1 MCSYEKPVQKDSSGG
16 FELADIFREHM
27 HSLPYAT
34 DEAWKVINA
43 ITACRTEKLGG
54 HIWKCT
60 HCNYMEISYN
70 SCRNRHCP
78 KCQGLAKAR
87 WILKRDSE
95 LLPVT
100 YFHVV
105 FTIPSAL
112 NDLTFHN
119 QKTIYSLFFKAAS
132 ETLKVVIAD
141 PKHLGAATGFFSIL
155 HTWDQ
160 RLNFH
165 PHIHFVVPG
174 GGLSPDKT
182 RWISSKQNFLVP
194 VRILSRV
201 FRGKFMHYLE
211 DSYNA
216 DQFVFSGNIAHMNKP
231 GEFKALLFRACKTD
245 WVVYSKTP
253 FNGSFWVMRYLARY
267 THRIAI
273 SNSRIISCQN
283 GRVVFQWHDRKNGY
297 AKKLET
303 LDVVVFMQ
311 RFLLHVLP
319 HGFMRI
325 RYYGFM
331 GNTVRNE
338 SIALIRDLLGAMDN
352 TEQEIPAR
360 WVDLMIFLSGK
371 DPTICPI
378 CGEGHM
384 IDLTPFAYNRAGVG

>member
-1 MCSYEKPVQKDSSGG
+1 M
-16 FELADIFREHM
+16 ADITR
-27 HSLPYAT
+27 
-34 DEAWKVINA
+34 
-43 ITACRTEKLGG
+43 CRTATLGG
-54 HIWKCT
+54 HVDVCDQG
-60 HCNYMEISYN
+60 CGFSRISYN

-105 FTIPSAL
+105 FTIPASL
-112 NDLTFHN
+112 NDLTFGN
-119 QKTIYSLFFKAAS
+119 RKTVYTLFFKAAS
-132 ETLKVVIAD
+132 ETLKEVIAN
-141 PKHLGAATGFFSIL
+141 PKHLGALSGFFSIL

-160 RLNFH
+160 RMNYH

-182 RWISSKQNFLVP
+182 RWISSRKKFLVP

-211 DSYNA
+211 DLYNTN
-216 DQFVFSGNIAHMNKP
+216 QLLFSGKTEALKEP
-231 GEFKALLFRACKTD
+231 KEFGALLIRACKTD
-245 WVVYSKTP
+245 WVVYAKTP
-253 FNGSFWVMRYLARY
+253 FNGVFWVMRYLARY

-273 SNSRIISCQN
+273 SNSRIKACKD
-283 GRVVFQWHDRKNGY
+283 GKVVFEWYDRKNGY
-297 AKKLET
+297 VKKLET
-303 LDVVVFMQ
+303 LDAVVFMQ

-319 HGFMRI
+319 DGFMRI

-331 GNTVRNE
+331 GNTVRKE
-338 SIALIRDLLGAMDN
+338 SITLIRKLLGADDN
-352 TEQEIPAR
+352 TEQEIPTGWIA
-360 WVDLMIFLSGK
+360 LMIFLTGK

-378 CGEGHM
+378 CGKGRM
-384 IDLTPFAYNRAGVG
+384 IDLTPLAYNRSGVG